1 MYTRE
6 QMIMNYCEVLQI
18 IQVAVILGENLLTIT
33 GSFLSNVSL
42 TKRKRVFVVVFIL
55 YLGSESRHTK

>member
-1 MYTRE
+1 
-6 QMIMNYCEVLQI
+6 MIMNYCEVLQI

>member
-6 QMIMNYCEVLQI
+6 QMIMNSCEVLQI

>member
-1 MYTRE
+1 M
-6 QMIMNYCEVLQI
+6 MNYCEVLQI

-33 GSFLSNVSL
+33 CSFLSNVSL
-42 TKRKRVFVVVFIL
+42 TKRIRVFVVVFIL